1 MAAITETYKKYA
13 ELFPE
18 KIAIETATEKISYRM
33 WSNQVNQTANWLDS
47 LKLSNQTLGILL
59 PNGISFLLLFS
70 GAATAGWVS
79 VLFDLKW
86 TEAELQNRLTLSRP
100 SIFVTTRELYPKV
113 KHLHPAVLLW
123 EDFLQEIQ
131 QTSIKRST
139 VAEGNLPFYMGFT
152 SGTTGLPKAFIR
164 SHNSWVESFDC
175 SRIDFQMNE
184 DDHVVIP
191 GALIHSHFLF
201 GAISTLYLGGSIYL
215 LEKFSP
221 AKTLSLIESQSI
233 TAVYVVPTMITAL
246 LAQGRSI
253 DKPIKILS
261 SGAKWEEHSKQ
272 QIQRMFPRFSMY
284 EFYGASELSFVTVL
298 TDKENTRKPGSVGRP
313 CHQVEIEI
321 RRSNSEL
328 AQPNE
333 PGKIFVKSKMVFLGY
348 LDTNEASEH
357 TGHRRIHSIQD
368 ENGWITV
375 DDMGYLDEDGFLY
388 LSGREKNMIL
398 YGAINIFPE
407 EIEKVI
413 STHPNVEEVAVIG
426 INDPYWGQIAAA
438 VVKGTASK
446 IELKRFCREHLSSY
460 KIPRQWFFIE
470 EMPHTTSG
478 KIARPQVKD
487 FIESKVTNH

>member
-1 MAAITETYKKYA
+1 MPTITETYIKYA
-13 ELFPE
+13 QLFPD
-18 KIAIETATEKISYRM
+18 KFAIETATEKISYRM
-33 WSNQVNQTANWLDS
+33 WSNRVNQTANWLDS

-59 PNGISFLLLFS
+59 PNGISFLQLFT
-70 GAATAGWVS
+70 GAATAGWTS

-86 TEAELQNRLTLSRP
+86 TESELQNQLTLSLP
-100 SIFVTTRELYPKV
+100 SIIITTSELYPKV

-123 EDFLQEIQ
+123 EDCLQETKQ
-131 QTSIKRST
+131 ASINRST

-152 SGTTGLPKAFIR
+152 SGTTGQPKSFIR
-164 SHNSWVESFDC
+164 SHNSWVASFDC
-175 SRIDFQMNE
+175 SRVDFQMNA

-191 GALIHSHFLF
+191 GALIHSHFLY
-201 GAISTLYLGGSIYL
+201 GAVSTLYLGGSLYL

-221 AKTLSLIESQSI
+221 SKTLSLIESQSI
-233 TAVYVVPTMITAL
+233 TAVYVVPTMIAAL
-246 LAQGRSI
+246 LAEGRSS

-298 TDKENTRKPGSVGRP
+298 ADKDYTRKPGSVGRP

-321 RRSNSEL
+321 RRSNSKL
-328 AQPNE
+328 AQLNE

-348 LDTNEASEH
+348 LDKSEAGEH

-375 DDMGYLDEDGFLY
+375 GDIGYLDEDGFLY

-413 STHPNVEEVAVIG
+413 SAHPYVEEVVVIG
-426 INDPYWGQIAAA
+426 IDDPYWGQVAAA

-446 IELKRFCREHLSSY
+446 MELKRFCRQHLSSY
-460 KIPRQWFFIE
+460 KIPRHWFFIK
-470 EMPHTTSG
+470 EMPYTTSG
-478 KIARPQVKD
+478 KIARPQVKEY
-487 FIESKVTNH
+487 IESKVTNH

>member
-1 MAAITETYKKYA
+1 MPAITETYIKSA
-13 ELFPE
+13 QLFPD
-18 KIAIETATEKISYRM
+18 KIAIETETEKISYRL
-33 WSNQVNQTANWLDS
+33 WSNRVNQTANWLDS
-47 LKLSNQTLGILL
+47 LKLSNQTLGMLL
-59 PNGISFLLLFS
+59 PNGSSFLQLFT
-70 GAATAGWVS
+70 GAATAGWTS

-86 TEAELQNRLTLSRP
+86 TEVELQNRLTLSGP
-100 SIFVTTRELYPKV
+100 SILVTTSELYPKV

-123 EDFLQEIQ
+123 EDCLQEIKQ
-131 QTSIKRST
+131 SSINRST

-152 SGTTGLPKAFIR
+152 SGTTGQPKAFIR
-164 SHNSWVESFDC
+164 SHNSWVASFDC
-175 SRIDFQMNE
+175 SRIDFQLNK
-184 DDHVVIP
+184 DDYVVIP
-191 GALIHSHFLF
+191 GALIHSHFLY

-215 LEKFSP
+215 PEKFSP
-221 AKTLSLIESQSI
+221 TKTLSLIESQSI
-233 TAVYVVPTMITAL
+233 TAVYVVPTMIAAL
-246 LAQGRSI
+246 LAKGQSI

-298 TDKENTRKPGSVGRP
+298 TDKDNIRKPGSVGRP

-333 PGKIFVKSKMVFLGY
+333 PGKIFVKSKMIFLGY
-348 LDTNEASEH
+348 LDSNEASDQN
-357 TGHRRIHSIQD
+357 GHRRIHYIYD

-413 STHPNVEEVAVIG
+413 SGNPNVEEVAVIG
-426 INDPYWGQIAAA
+426 IDDPYWGQVAAA

-446 IELKRFCREHLSSY
+446 IELKRFCRQHLSSY
-460 KIPRQWFFIE
+460 KIPRLWFFIE
-470 EMPHTTSG
+470 EMPYTTSG
-478 KIARPQVKD
+478 KIARPQVKE